1 MASDIEIMTVSPN
14 RPNIDFEKFRKIV
27 RNYID
32 RHHYLAA
39 EFWANKLVSLSG
51 GAPVDVYYLAQCY
64 YLTKQ
69 YHRAILLI
77 STHNLLRNSRCR
89 YLAARC
95 HYETKNYHMALDV
108 LDQVSKNSC
117 SRKSDQSVIVIPEI
131 EDSTSIE
138 CSIHLLK
145 GYIYEAADNRQ
156 LAMESFKLAFQIDPL
171 CYEAF
176 HALTQH
182 HMLSPQEGKDILS
195 SLTMTDTSSDVEE
208 SLVRYVYE
216 SRLNNYSGVKPKLSP
231 SLVHLETNLDFVTT
245 EAEAL
250 YYNCDFNRCFKL
262 TQRVLQRDPYHPE
275 CLPIH
280 IACLVELKQANSLF
294 LLGHKLVDYYPE
306 NALSWFAVGCYY
318 YLIGKNDK
326 ARLFLIKATTLD
338 RVLGPAWI
346 AYGHSFAAEN
356 EHDQARA
363 AYYKAAELMKG
374 CHLPLLY
381 IGMEYS
387 LTNNNRYAEEFF
399 KQALEIAPEDPFV
412 HHELGV
418 VAYSSQDYKKA
429 ESYFRKAVKVV
440 EQNEVSV
447 IPEKWSTLLHNLGQ
461 TYCKLG
467 KYEEALEFHQQAL
480 RVCPGVAS
488 TYASLGLVQ
497 SYLGDYQEAIV
508 SLHKALSLQKD
519 HTVAVSLLSTLMN
532 QVVSNSSVFEDGV
545 ESNIP
550 FDLLPKEPLG
560 PSSAPAAPKGVNPP
574 ASSSSM
580 DAIKTILG
588 SSIGKPVMHSS
599 DIIGQSTRS
608 QTPQSADSS
617 AMVIEDMEMDDE
629 SP

>member
-1 MASDIEIMTVSPN
+1 MFTLKFSSNMKFSLKFKVVLSYNEYKMASDIEIMTVSPN
-14 RPNIDFEKFRKIV
+14 RPNIDFEKFRKTV

-95 HYETKNYHMALDV
+95 HYETKNYHMVLDV

-138 CSIHLLK
+138 CSMHLLK

-176 HALTQH
+176 HVLTQH

-216 SRLNNYSGVKPKLSP
+216 SRLNKYSGVKHKLSP

-250 YYNCDFNRCFKL
+250 HYNCDFNRCFKL

-418 VAYSSQDYKKA
+418 VAYSSQDY
-429 ESYFRKAVKVV
+429 FRKAVKVV
-440 EQNEVSV
+440 EQNEVS
-447 IPEKWSTLLHNLGQ
+447 
-461 TYCKLG
+461 
-467 KYEEALEFHQQAL
+467 AL

-560 PSSAPAAPKGVNPP
+560 PSSAPTVPKGVNPP

-580 DAIKTILG
+580 DDIKTILG
-588 SSIGKPVMHSS
+588 SSIVYR
-599 DIIGQSTRS
+599 D
-608 QTPQSADSS
+608 SALRFL
-617 AMVIEDMEMDDE
+617 
-629 SP
+629 